1 MFSRQLLQ
9 TLRQASRLAR
19 FVLAWFVLSIGVAVA
34 SPLVQP
40 QAITL
45 VCSAGGAMKILVTL
59 DDGSAQDLG
68 TASLDCPLC
77 LSMGAPPPPFQRH
90 TAAPVH
96 PLSHALRPLA
106 AAHIAE
112 RTAAPLPARGPPSFS

>member
-45 VCSAGGAMKILVTL
+45 VCSAGGAMKMLVTL

-68 TASLDCPLC
+68 AASLDCPLC
-77 LSMGAPPPPFQRH
+77 LSMGALPPTQGQTLP
-90 TAAPVH
+90 PVH
-96 PLSHALRPLA
+96 PLAHALQPLA

-112 RTAAPLPARGPPSFS
+112 RTAAPLPARGPPVFF

>member
-1 MFSRQLLQ
+1 
-9 TLRQASRLAR
+9 
-19 FVLAWFVLSIGVAVA
+19 VA

-45 VCSAGGAMKILVTL
+45 VCSAGGVMKMLISQ

-68 TASLDCPLC
+68 AVSLDCPLC
-77 LSMGAPPPPFQRH
+77 LSMGAPPPPIQRH
-90 TAAPVH
+90 TVALVH